1 MSMSIDDALLMNEP
15 RTGRNARVR
24 RLEKALIGNSARYVA
39 DAARRAMPIALGV
52 LAATTLANVLDAF
65 VDAFVA
71 PAVQLA
77 LRSVG
82 VREETLESVTLE
94 VCGTPF
100 AVGRFF
106 AAVLDAFATLSA
118 IGVVVRLFSGDAS
131 RRCVACLSYID
142 IDAMVCPCC
151 ARDQRA
157 WGSGGG
163 GGGDGRA
170 SRRAKDL
177 RCWRERFDA
186 DTNDDT
192 DDDANDADDT
202 DDDADDDTRAGRP
215 QRRVWEG
222 LER

>member
-1 MSMSIDDALLMNEP
+1 MSDDALLMNE
-15 RTGRNARVR
+15 RRNARVR
-24 RLEKALIGNSARYVA
+24 KLEKALVGNSARYVA

-52 LAATTLANVLDAF
+52 LAATTLSAVLDSF

-71 PAVQLA
+71 PALQLA

-82 VREETLESVTLE
+82 AEEETLESVTFE
-94 VCGTPF
+94 ICGVPF
-100 AVGRFF
+100 ALGRFF

-118 IGVVVRLFSGDAS
+118 IGIVARVFSGGKLP
-131 RRCVACLSYID
+131 RLTRCVACLSYID
-142 IDAMVCPCC
+142 IDAKVCPCC
-151 ARDQRA
+151 ARDQRRC
-157 WGSGGG
+157 GSGV
-163 GGGDGRA
+163 GGDGRA

-177 RCWRERFDA
+177 RCWRERFDT

-192 DDDANDADDT
+192 DDT
-202 DDDADDDTRAGRP
+202 DDDTDDDTRAGRP

>member
-1 MSMSIDDALLMNEP
+1 MSTDDALLMNE
-15 RTGRNARVR
+15 RRNARVR
-24 RLEKALIGNSARYVA
+24 RLEKALVGNSARYVA

-52 LAATTLANVLDAF
+52 LAATTLSAVLDTF
-65 VDAFVA
+65 VDAFIA
-71 PAVQLA
+71 PALQLA

-82 VREETLESVTLE
+82 VEEETLESVLFE
-94 VCGTPF
+94 IYGTPF
-100 AVGRFF
+100 AIGRFF
-106 AAVLDAFATLSA
+106 AAVLDAFATLFA
-118 IGVVVRLFSGDAS
+118 IGVFARFFSGG
-131 RRCVACLSYID
+131 RLPRFTRCLACLSYID
-142 IDAMVCPCC
+142 IDATVCPCC

-163 GGGDGRA
+163 DGDGRA

-186 DTNDDT
+186 DADDTDDGAKDDT
-192 DDDANDADDT
+192 DDDT
-202 DDDADDDTRAGRP
+202 DDDTQAGRP

>member
-1 MSMSIDDALLMNEP
+1 MSIDDALLMNEP

-24 RLEKALIGNSARYVA
+24 RRLEKALVGNSARYVA

-52 LAATTLANVLDAF
+52 LAATTLSTVLDAF

-77 LRSVG
+77 LFRSVG
-82 VREETLESVTLE
+82 VREETLESVTFE
-94 VCGTPF
+94 ICGVPF
-100 AVGRFF
+100 AIGRFF

-118 IGVVVRLFSGDAS
+118 IGVVARLFSGRLPRFA
-131 RRCVACLSYID
+131 RCVACLSYID
-142 IDAMVCPCC
+142 IDAKVCPCC
-151 ARDQRA
+151 ARDQRGC
-157 WGSGGG
+157 GSGD
-163 GGGDGRA
+163 GGDGRA

-186 DTNDDT
+186 DTDDT
-192 DDDANDADDT
+192 DDDTDDT
-202 DDDADDDTRAGRP
+202 DDDTDDDTRAGRP

>member
-1 MSMSIDDALLMNEP
+1 MSIDDALLMNEP

-24 RLEKALIGNSARYVA
+24 RLEKALIGNSARCVA

-52 LAATTLANVLDAF
+52 LAATTLSSVLDAF

-82 VREETLESVTLE
+82 VREETLESVTFE
-94 VCGTPF
+94 VCETPF

-106 AAVLDAFATLSA
+106 AAVLDAFATLLA
-118 IGVVVRLFSGDAS
+118 IGVVVRLFSGDVS
-131 RRCVACLSYID
+131 RRCFACLSYID

-151 ARDQRA
+151 TRDQRA
-157 WGSGGG
+157 WGSGGGGG

-186 DTNDDT
+186 DGT
-192 DDDANDADDT
+192 DDT

-215 QRRVWEG
+215 QGRVWEG
-222 LER
+222 LEH